1 MTSTSTADAFIYAAD
16 NGASIAQC
24 SFGYEGV
31 YYTSDREYAKVYPA
45 EYAAIQY
52 FMDPENNNSDIL
64 DRNIVIFASGND
76 GHNCSSYPGAL
87 ESCISVTA
95 LGPDELPVFY
105 TNYGAGCNIAAPGGD
120 TYVGT
125 IDVNYDTMSYDLTNN
140 KSRILSI
147 GLNDDY
153 IYMQGTS
160 MACPHVSGVAALGLA
175 YAYKVGKKFTADEY
189 ISMILTSTNELDS
202 RLTAGTKPA
211 DFNKNETINLNTY
224 EKKMGTGAI
233 DAWKLLMAIEG
244 TPCITAKIGESQ
256 RLDLTSYFGESASKL
271 TYLGVDIDA
280 ESRAALGL
288 TADPEMKYGKLSIH
302 PTKIGSGKVTIRA
315 IAGGDVLGGD
325 MQIGGSEISREV
337 SIISRNV
344 KSSNGGWL

>member
-1 MTSTSTADAFIYAAD
+1 
-16 NGASIAQC
+16 
-24 SFGYEGV
+24 
-31 YYTSDREYAKVYPA
+31 
-45 EYAAIQY
+45 
-52 FMDPENNNSDIL
+52 
-64 DRNIVIFASGND
+64 
-76 GHNCSSYPGAL
+76 
-87 ESCISVTA
+87 
-95 LGPDELPVFY
+95 
-105 TNYGAGCNIAAPGGD
+105 
-120 TYVGT
+120 
-125 IDVNYDTMSYDLTNN
+125 
-140 KSRILSI
+140 
-147 GLNDDY
+147 
-153 IYMQGTS
+153 
-160 MACPHVSGVAALGLA
+160 
-175 YAYKVGKKFTADEY
+175 
-189 ISMILTSTNELDS
+189 MILTSTNELDS